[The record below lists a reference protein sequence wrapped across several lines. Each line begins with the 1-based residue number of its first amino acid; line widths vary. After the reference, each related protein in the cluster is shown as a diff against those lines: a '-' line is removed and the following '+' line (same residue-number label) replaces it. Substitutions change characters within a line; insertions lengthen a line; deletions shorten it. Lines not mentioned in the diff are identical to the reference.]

1 MGRAMTETH
10 LSRLPRWI
18 LRRPVQR
25 DRRSDLGTAH
35 HFTPPKLLDTT
46 GLPSRAEGDSSLA
59 RLILA
64 LWVSYSV
71 VVSEGDLLLHHPRYR
86 CRLAASQVWA
96 SRVNPLTLTL
106 MTASGGT
113 LFEGDPSGIP
123 PWCQTHRYIG
133 YHDLT

>member
-1 MGRAMTETH
+1 MIETH

-35 HFTPPKLLDTT
+35 HFPLKLLDTT
-46 GLPSRAEGDSSLA
+46 GIPSRAEGDSSLA
-59 RLILA
+59 RLMLA

-71 VVSEGDLLLHHPRYR
+71 VVCEGDLLLHHPRYR
-86 CRLAASQVWA
+86 RRLATAQVWA
-96 SRVNPLTLTL
+96 SRVNPLPLTL

-113 LFEGDPSGIP
+113 PFEGDPSGFP
-123 PWCQTHRYIG
+123 LVSDTQ
-133 YHDLT
+133 LL

>member
-1 MGRAMTETH
+1 MIETH

-25 DRRSDLGTAH
+25 DRRSDLGSAH

-46 GLPSRAEGDSSLA
+46 GIPSRAEGDSSLA
-59 RLILA
+59 RLMLA

-71 VVSEGDLLLHHPRYR
+71 VVCEGDLLLHHPRNR
-86 CRLAASQVWA
+86 RRLATAQVWA
-96 SRVNPLTLTL
+96 SRVNPLPPTL

-113 LFEGDPSGIP
+113 LFEGDPSGFP
-123 PWCQTHRYIG
+123 LGARHTVTL
-133 YHDLT
+133 DTMT